1 MISVAKSIEEKIR
14 KIKEGETFTY
24 KELQLDQ
31 KQYQS
36 ATKSIERL
44 INKGVIKRIS
54 PGVFFK
60 PRQTIFGELSPNNEE
75 LIKPYLFNKG
85 KRIAYVT
92 GSYLYN
98 KLGLTSQVPQ
108 IIKVASFNKEIKVN
122 KQNIKIKPAK
132 SYVEVTN
139 RNYQYL
145 EILDAIKDFKKI
157 PDINPQA
164 GIKVLLK
171 ILNNLGHKEI
181 NKIIQYS
188 LNYPPRTRALLGALL
203 ENLGFEKDLE
213 ELKSSLNP
221 LSEYALGIN
230 KEMLETAENWNIK

>member
-145 EILDAIKDFKKI
+145 
-157 PDINPQA
+157 
-164 GIKVLLK
+164 
-171 ILNNLGHKEI
+171 
-181 NKIIQYS
+181 
-188 LNYPPRTRALLGALL
+188 
-203 ENLGFEKDLE
+203 
-213 ELKSSLNP
+213 
-221 LSEYALGIN
+221 
-230 KEMLETAENWNIK
+230 

>member
-44 INKGVIKRIS
+44 IKKGIIKRIS

-171 ILNNLGHKEI
+171 ILKNLEHREI
-181 NKIIQYS
+181 NKIIVYS

-213 ELKSSLNP
+213 KLKRSLNP

-230 KEMLETAENWNIK
+230 KKMLKTAENWNIK